1 MRRSLFALLTV
12 IALVSLGVMT
22 GCDRTQTLRVVTV
35 NHGALYD
42 CDIADWWLF
51 VDPLTK
57 DSEEVYS
64 MKDDTVPVELQYVEV
79 GPGLPTWTPYQAIA
93 NKATI
98 TYKSSD
104 PTITY
109 DNVTIPLSVS
119 VPADQSG
126 KKTTKFALAVVP
138 LWWKEKYFDG
148 DVSDPTSNGIIDVV
162 NATIKI
168 TATDSISGEERQ
180 ATGYLQIEVA
190 DFQDDPRVIGR

>member
-42 CDIADWWLF
+42 CDIADWWLY

-64 MKDDTVPVELQYVEV
+64 MYDDTVAVELQYVEI
-79 GPGLPTWTPYQAIA
+79 GPGLPTWTPYQAIV

-109 DNVTIPLSVS
+109 DNATEPLSVS
-119 VPADQSG
+119 VPADQTG
-126 KKTTKFALAVVP
+126 KKLTKFQLAV
-138 LWWKEKYFDG
+138 
-148 DVSDPTSNGIIDVV
+148 VSDPTTNNILDVV
-162 NATIKI
+162 NATIKV
-168 TATDSISGEERQ
+168 TATDSISGKECQ
-180 ATGYLQIEVA
+180 GTGYLQIEIA
-190 DFQDDPRVIGR
+190 DFADDARVLGR